1 VIANIPRREHI
12 SSPKRRADFTA
23 DVVYRAPRPTFGS
36 ILSRMAVWSGAAI
49 GFSAATFVDRILLRD
64 SIRRRAIRLRKML
77 QGMGGTGVKIGQ
89 QLGLRADIL
98 PIEYCDELMKLL
110 DQVPPFPSE
119 QAVAILEQ
127 QTGRTLAE
135 IFESFDTEVIGSGS
149 IGCVYQAYLPDGRKV
164 AVKVRRPGIEIE
176 MRSDLKVIEMLGKLG
191 EALSFIPA
199 GSSRATIREISW
211 MLIDELD
218 YRLEAM
224 QTEAFGQQ
232 AARTDVVRTPGIVHE
247 LCSREVIVTEFMD
260 GVFLHEILNALEDE
274 NPARLEELA
283 ELGYDPVAISKNLV
297 RMMFWQMYECSIFHA
312 DPHPANIVIQPD
324 NSLALIDFGV
334 CGSLSKQARGALQA
348 IHRKYNDPHG
358 MALAIIATQQ
368 PLPYIDVDRYAQELY
383 YLVRDQTLA
392 MRSKSG
398 NWYEKSAGALWT
410 RAAEI
415 SREYKVRLN
424 PELLR
429 YMRTSFLSDA
439 ILARLNPDLNAGHE
453 FQICYKEFLRKQHKK
468 RDSGVKRDWGVL
480 IEEALLRMGEFAELL
495 GLELEQRRQAAE
507 RPHFRFALRVEK
519 SSFAFSEIL
528 KTALWSGFWLL
539 VWGGARMGL
548 ARPLG
553 YAPACFAE
561 SLVWSLKNPGYLA
574 LLILSFAITL
584 RRITQRFDE
593 PDMRAR

>member
-1 VIANIPRREHI
+1 VKADIPRREHI

-23 DVVYRAPRPTFGS
+23 DVVYQAPRPTFGS
-36 ILSRMAVWSGAAI
+36 VLRRMAVWSGAVLS
-49 GFSAATFVDRILLRD
+49 FSFSTFVDRILFRD
-64 SIRRRAIRLRKML
+64 SVRRRAVRLRKML

-89 QLGLRADIL
+89 QLGLRADII

-110 DQVPPFPSE
+110 DQVPPFPAE
-119 QAVAILEQ
+119 QAIAILEREM
-127 QTGRTLAE
+127 GKALPE

-164 AVKVRRPGIEIE
+164 AVKIRRPGIELE
-176 MRSDLKVIEMLGKLG
+176 MRSDLKVINILGKLG
-191 EALSFIPA
+191 ETLTFIPT
-199 GSSRATIREISW
+199 GSSRDIIREISW

-232 AARTDVVRTPGIVHE
+232 AERTEVVRTPAIIHE
-247 LCSREVIVTEFMD
+247 LCNREVIVTEFMD

-274 NPARLEELA
+274 NPERLEALE
-283 ELGYDPVAISKNLV
+283 EQGYDSVAISKNLV
-297 RMMFWQMYECSIFHA
+297 RMMFWQMYECNIFHA

-324 NSLALIDFGV
+324 NSLTLIDFGV
-334 CGSLSKQARGALQA
+334 CGSLSKQSRNALQA

-398 NWYEKSAGALWT
+398 KWYEKSAGALWT

-429 YMRTSFLSDA
+429 YMRTSFLGDA

-453 FQICYKEFLRKQHKK
+453 FQICYKEFLRKQRKQ
-468 RDSGVKRDWGVL
+468 RETGVNRDWGIL
-480 IEEALLRMGEFAELL
+480 LEEAIVRLGEFTELL

-528 KTALWSGFWLL
+528 KTTAWSGFWLV
-539 VWGGARMGL
+539 VWAGTRTIL
-548 ARPLG
+548 AKPLG
-553 YAPACFAE
+553 YAATPFGE
-561 SLVWSLKNPGYLA
+561 SMLWSLKNPGFLA
-574 LLILSFAITL
+574 LLVLSFAITL
-584 RRITQRFDE
+584 RKITQRFDE
-593 PDMRAR
+593 PDVRGR